1 MAADCESDLRT
12 LQADVALL
20 REDFRQLM
28 ADLRTL
34 GARCPGELGDRAMA
48 SLGEVLE
55 QARAGLDDVRI
66 QIEQRPV
73 AATAVALAL
82 GFAVGLACVTRRA

>member
-1 MAADCESDLRT
+1 MAADSESDLRT

-28 ADLRTL
+28 ADLRTF
-34 GARCPGELGDRAMA
+34 GAHCPDELSGRAMA

-55 QARAGLDDVRI
+55 QAKAGLDDVRI

-73 AATAVALAL
+73 AATALALTL
-82 GFAVGLACVTRRA
+82 GFAVGLACATRRA

>member
-1 MAADCESDLRT
+1 MGADPESDLST

-20 REDFRQLM
+20 REDFQQLL
-28 ADLRTL
+28 ADLRKAT
-34 GARCPGELGDRAMA
+34 GNRQAEVRDRAMA

-55 QARAGLDDVRI
+55 QAKAGWDDLRI

-73 AATAVALAL
+73 GATAFAL
-82 GFAVGLACVTRRA
+82 AVGLAVGVACASRRH